1 MQCLVPFGWLRV
13 NHTIVELSR
22 VYMSTQYLLLLGVLL
37 AGDSWNDRFRRNNL
51 ELSVRFDGGSQQGE
65 NRNMSRDRDEALT
78 PFIFA

>member
-1 MQCLVPFGWLRV
+1 
-13 NHTIVELSR
+13 
-22 VYMSTQYLLLLGVLL
+22 MSTQYLLLLGVLL

-51 ELSVRFDGGSQQGE
+51 ELSVRFDGSQQGE